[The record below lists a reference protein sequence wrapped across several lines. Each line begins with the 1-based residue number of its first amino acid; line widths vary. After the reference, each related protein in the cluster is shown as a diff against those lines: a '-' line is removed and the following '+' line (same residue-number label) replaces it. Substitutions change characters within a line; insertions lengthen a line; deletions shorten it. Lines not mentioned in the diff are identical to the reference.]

1 MEEFSNVSPEIQ
13 ALVKKAAVILPLK
26 IKKQKLK
33 EVHEILSSEFPVDF
47 PVTDT
52 NLSSLSYACSIT
64 AFEGEASDQD
74 K

>member
-1 MEEFSNVSPEIQ
+1 
-13 ALVKKAAVILPLK
+13 VILPLK

-33 EVHEILSSEFPVDF
+33 EVQEILSSEFPVDY

>member
-1 MEEFSNVSPEIQ
+1 MEYVSGGELFDYI
-13 ALVKKAAVILPLK
+13 V
-26 IKKQKLK
+26 KKQKLK
-33 EVHEILSSEFPVDF
+33 EVQEILSSEFPVDY